1 MDEATMKNKFLTF
14 NKVDINARAIWS
26 SNYILIYKTIYLIDR
41 ICFLVYYISMFYGF
55 HENMQT
61 YKPSKL
67 PGMCF

>member
-1 MDEATMKNKFLTF
+1 MLEPYEAATTYQFTKRF
-14 NKVDINARAIWS
+14 IWS
-26 SNYILIYKTIYLIDR
+26 IESVFKIFKILA
-41 ICFLVYYISMFYGF
+41 YYISMFYGF